1 MFSAFILAMIADV
14 TSEKQRF
21 GSSYGLCAIRSN
33 YFIRKKPLGL
43 ATSTSFNLL
52 HKLFN

>member
-21 GSSYGLCAIRSN
+21 GSSCGLCAIRSN
-33 YFIRKKPLGL
+33 DFIRKPLGL